1 MVLLFKVLAEM
12 GGTFALIFVGAGSIL
27 LAEKN
32 LISPLCIPIA
42 WGTMVCVLI
51 IAMGSVSGA
60 HFNPAVTLAFA
71 AVKRIPFNQVWFYWA
86 SQLIGGLAAVGLLGV
101 LNK

>member
-1 MVLLFKVLAEM
+1 MLLLYKALAEM
-12 GGTFALIFVGAGSIL
+12 SGTFAMIFIGGGSIIL
-27 LAEKN
+27 SERHILPP
-32 LISPLCIPIA
+32 ICIPVA
-42 WGTMVCVLI
+42 WGLMVCLMIMAVGHI
-51 IAMGSVSGA
+51 SGA

-86 SQLIGGLAAVGLLGV
+86 SQLLGGLIAATLLGI